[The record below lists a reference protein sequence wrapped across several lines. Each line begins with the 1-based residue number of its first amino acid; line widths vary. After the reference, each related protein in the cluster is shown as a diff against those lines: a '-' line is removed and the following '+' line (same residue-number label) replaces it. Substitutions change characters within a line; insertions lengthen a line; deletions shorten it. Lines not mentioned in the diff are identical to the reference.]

1 LQRIIVMF
9 GPPGAGKGTQAK
21 FLSDKLNIPQIS
33 TGDILREAA
42 KKGTPLGAQA
52 QSYMNKGALVP
63 DEVMIRIIEQR
74 TKDKDCANGFI
85 LDGFPRTI
93 SQAEALDKLLE
104 NRGTPIT
111 QVINLKVS
119 DKELIRRSSS
129 RRVCRSCNTIYS
141 LLVNPPKIDGKCDV
155 CGGELYQRDDDKEEV
170 VKNRLKVYSDQTK
183 PLLKYYSKR
192 KLLRDVDGA
201 HSIGEVQGAVLSIF
215 QLLLNQ

>member
-1 LQRIIVMF
+1 MQRIIVMF

-21 FLSDKLNIPQIS
+21 FLSDKFKIPQIS
-33 TGDILREAA
+33 TGDILRDAV

-63 DEVMIRIIEQR
+63 DEVMIGIVQER
-74 TKDKDCANGFI
+74 TKDKDCANGFV

-104 NRGTPIT
+104 KRGTPVT

-119 DKELIRRSSS
+119 DKEIIKRSSS
-129 RRVCRSCNTIYS
+129 RRVCRSCNTIFN
-141 LLVNPPKIDGKCDV
+141 LLVNPPKVSGKCDV
-155 CGGELYQRDDDKEEV
+155 CGGDLYQRDDDKEEV
-170 VKNRLKVYSDQTK
+170 VKNRLKVYADQTK

-201 HSIGEVQGAVLSIF
+201 QSIDKVQGAVLAIF
-215 QLLLNQ
+215 